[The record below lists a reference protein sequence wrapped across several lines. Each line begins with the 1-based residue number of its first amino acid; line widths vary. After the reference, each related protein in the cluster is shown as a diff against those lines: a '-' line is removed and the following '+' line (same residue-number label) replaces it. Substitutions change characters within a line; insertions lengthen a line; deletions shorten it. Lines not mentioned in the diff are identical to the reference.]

1 MQALT
6 ESFLSFSIKLIEQF
20 FSAVNFVPSNLYVRP
35 SLRIKISFSS
45 YQHVHNSSYLI
56 EKLYN
61 FYQIHYLLTT
71 LLFYQIQYHIENIYT
86 YQYHYI

>member
-6 ESFLSFSIKLIEQF
+6 ESFLSFSIKLIEYF
-20 FSAVNFVPSNLYVRP
+20 FSAVSFVPCKPCVGP

-45 YQHVHNSSYLI
+45 YQHVHNSSY
-56 EKLYN
+56 